1 MNLTERYDLS
11 VSEWAKLIDEWIFNE
26 RHRKILKRRLLDGI
40 CFEPLAEEFGMSS
53 QQIKTIVYNGM
64 KKLIKHI

>member
-40 CFEPLAEEFGMSS
+40 CFEPLADEFGMSS